1 MPTNSA
7 RTFIALPIPETQRT
21 RLGRLQSLLAPD
33 LPGARWVTP
42 DQFHLTL
49 AFLGDVP
56 DLDLAPV
63 CRAVKEAASAFPR
76 LTLNLQSLGAFPAP
90 ERPRTVW
97 VGLGGPDFEALLA
110 LQGAIAEAVAEV
122 GYPTDEDRFTPHIT
136 LGRLKG
142 SKSGDPSTDLTRQA
156 AHFRTWSA
164 GNFEAAQVVA
174 YASTLTPEG
183 PAYMTLAT
191 TPLKSSKR
199 RSDA

>member
-7 RTFIALPIPETQRT
+7 RTFIALPIPDTQRT
-21 RLGRLQSLLAPD
+21 RLGRLQTLLAPD

-56 DLDLAPV
+56 DLDLVPV
-63 CRAVKEAASAFPR
+63 CRAVSDATSMFHR
-76 LTLNLQSLGAFPAP
+76 LTLNLGSLGVFPNP

-97 VGLGGPDFEALLA
+97 VGLGGPDLDQLNA
-110 LQGAIAEAVAEV
+110 LQQAIAEAVAAA

-142 SKSGDPSTDLTRQA
+142 SKAEGPDLNRQV

-164 GNFEAAQVVA
+164 GNFEATQVVA

-183 PAYMTLAT
+183 PAYMTLTSASLK
-191 TPLKSSKR
+191 PLKR